1 METPPFWDDRN
12 LQLLLFGGK
21 GGVGKTTCATAAA
34 LTMAGRFPEVSFLL
48 VSIDPAHSLADC
60 LGGDLPPDNLTT
72 LELDA
77 QECLQTFK
85 AKHHRELRE
94 IASRG
99 TFLDAQDISQF
110 LELSLPGLDELMAF
124 LEISQW
130 VKRRDYDCI
139 VVDTAP
145 TGHCLNLFTMPQL
158 MNQWL
163 SALDALAAKHRYMKA
178 RFNPSAPEDETDNFL
193 EELGGLVAE
202 MEALLRDPVRCRF
215 VPVTLAEALS
225 ISETCALVDELGN
238 LKVTIS
244 DMVVNRLVPPGS
256 CPACADAQWRQKREL
271 KNLFAQLSSNTFW
284 GLPLYPQE
292 VRGRKRLEAF
302 WKGAKKLDVIAT
314 ALPSRPL
321 ALPVRIEGTAQP
333 PWPAKSL
340 LIFAGKGGVGKT
352 TLACATATRL
362 ATEPPEKKVLLFS
375 ADPAHS
381 LSACLEFP
389 VGAMP
394 TPIRPGLWAMEI
406 NAQAEFETL
415 KQEYREELNE
425 FLGSLLPNLDL
436 TFDRQVMERILDL
449 SPPGLGEIM
458 ALMRIMKFL
467 ERNQYDVIVLDSA
480 PTGHLIRL
488 LELPQLVD
496 QWLKVFFG
504 LFLKYRQVFRT
515 PRIAQRLVGMSKSIK
530 QFRALLT
537 DSRKSA
543 LFAVSILTQMG
554 FEETKDLLNAC
565 QRMAI
570 PAPVLF
576 LNQATPAFHC
586 PLCSMLYQG
595 EQEIRR
601 KFREAFP
608 EKQQTLIFKQG
619 EPRGLKELERLGEV
633 LYAPLAAKK
642 LPPCYANAFQ
652 DENSTQALSGR

>member
-1 METPPFWDDRN
+1 MEIPLFWDDRN

-72 LELDA
+72 LELNA
-77 QECLQTFK
+77 QECLRTFK

-94 IASRG
+94 IVSRG
-99 TFLDAQDISQF
+99 TFLDARDINQF

-124 LEISQW
+124 LEISRW
-130 VKRRDYDCI
+130 VKRRDYDRI
-139 VVDTAP
+139 IVDTAP
-145 TGHCLNLFTMPQL
+145 AGHCINLFTMPQL
-158 MNQWL
+158 MNEWL
-163 SALDALAAKHRYMKA
+163 SALDALVAKHRYLKA
-178 RFNPSAPEDETDNFL
+178 RFTPSATADETDNFL
-193 EELGGLVAE
+193 EELGSSVEE
-202 MEALLRDPVRCRF
+202 METLLRDPVRCRF
-215 VPVTLAEALS
+215 VPVTVAEALS
-225 ISETCALVDELGN
+225 ISETCALVGELGN
-238 LKVTIS
+238 LKVAIS
-244 DMVVNRLVPPGS
+244 DIVVNRLVASLS

-271 KNLFAQLSSNTFW
+271 ENLFAQLSSNAFW

-292 VRGRKRLEAF
+292 VRGRKCLEAF

-314 ALPSRPL
+314 ALPSRPP
-321 ALPVRIEGTAQP
+321 ALPVRIEGAAAL
-333 PWPAKSL
+333 PWPGKSL

-352 TLACATATRL
+352 TLSCATAMRL

-381 LSACLEFP
+381 LSACLDFP

-394 TPIRPGLWAMEI
+394 TPVRAGLWAMEI
-406 NAQAEFETL
+406 SAQAEFEFL
-415 KQEYREELNE
+415 KQDYREELND
-425 FLGSLLPNLDL
+425 FLESLLPNLDL
-436 TFDRQVMERILDL
+436 TFDRQVMEKLLDL

-458 ALMRIMKFL
+458 ALMRIMEFL
-467 ERNQYDVIVLDSA
+467 EGNQYDVIVLDSA

-488 LELPQLVD
+488 LELPRLVG
-496 QWLKVFFG
+496 QWLKLFFG
-504 LFLKYRQVFRT
+504 LFLKYKQVFRA
-515 PRIAQRLVGMSKSIK
+515 PKIAQRLVEMSKRIK
-530 QFRALLT
+530 RFRALVT

-543 LFAVSILTQMG
+543 LYAVSILTEMG
-554 FEETKDLLNAC
+554 FEETKDLLSAC
-565 QRMAI
+565 QRMVI

-576 LNQATPAFHC
+576 LNQATPPLHC
-586 PLCSMLYQG
+586 PLCSALHQS

-619 EPRGLKELERLGEV
+619 EPRGLKELERLGEF
-633 LYAPLAAKK
+633 LYAPLAAKE
-642 LPPCYANAFQ
+642 LRPCYANALQ
-652 DENSTQALSGR
+652 EENSTQSLSGR